1 MKKGFLLKKLDVL
14 SLDSPPTKKRST
26 TQASRSVPLKPSIAS
41 PGVDRDAAP
50 GVTPPKGAQVGAK
63 PESDPEPHQPQ
74 PEALLDASTL
84 ERLANKTF
92 ATFFQ
97 HFVSSNFSIEI
108 GGWAYQQINSSRPF
122 DPVPGQSLH
131 PGNGSTPQTPEN
143 VSRTAHVDIH
153 TRVELL
159 EVNAVAA
166 WLSVAI
172 LAWFILAVIVV
183 AVMEGRHLKRLI
195 RDVECPADVLIL
207 ISRSERLLHFVRNK
221 DLEGQDG
228 EDDGQVM
235 TKLGWFQ
242 DSDSKERWG
251 IEIVDDASERP

>member
-1 MKKGFLLKKLDVL
+1 MTFNFRDPNNGLN
-14 SLDSPPTKKRST
+14 
-26 TQASRSVPLKPSIAS
+26 
-41 PGVDRDAAP
+41 VDFMTYSMYILANKD
-50 GVTPPKGAQVGAK
+50 
-63 PESDPEPHQPQ
+63 

-97 HFVSSNFSIEI
+97 HFVSSNFSIET

-122 DPVPGQSLH
+122 DPVPGQSLP

-143 VSRTAHVDIH
+143 VSLTAHVDIH

-172 LAWFILAVIVV
+172 SAWFILTVIVV

-207 ISRSERLLHFVRNK
+207 ISRSERLLQFVRSK
-221 DLEGQDG
+221 DLEGQGG

-235 TKLGWFQ
+235 TKLAWFQ
-242 DSDSKERWG
+242 DSDGKERWG